1 MLLKRCKRS
10 SVSPVTRICPR
21 RYVAS
26 HSRVSDPDGRTQPSA
41 LATTDPMDNPATQA
55 PSIRETTKL
64 KFAWLRSRSLIR
76 LTGPDVSLFLQGL
89 VSANITKFKLPS
101 AATRPIY
108 TAFLNAQGRVLYDV
122 FLWRGHGADESGD
135 APWLIDV
142 DGVSRGGL
150 LAHLKKHKLRSKV
163 RLESL
168 SNEELRVYQGWIDE
182 YDYGFEEEEEG
193 MGAAGE
199 APHEPG
205 SAPAGSSP
213 VWTIEENVPVTDPRP
228 GMGMR
233 WLATAEATGYDAIRR
248 APGFDGSKNLGYK
261 LAEEEEYTVHR
272 TLRGIAEGQKEIIT
286 GSALPQESNIDFFD
300 GIDFRKG
307 CYLGQELTIRT
318 HHTGVVRKRI
328 LPVQLY
334 DQYTP
339 AVAGLSGP
347 KYNGHPGS
355 APRPVNG
362 PLPPPGANISKV
374 SSRGRSTG
382 KWLGGVGNIGLAL
395 CRLEMM
401 TDIRLTEEPT
411 QYDPG
416 QEFKISWDAKNED
429 GTIGHQ
435 AGEVR
440 VKAFVPQWLRNSL
453 IASLRSRE
461 RNSRKDEQDEVD

>member
-1 MLLKRCKRS
+1 MLLKRCLRS
-10 SVSPVTRICPR
+10 SASSVPRICPR

-26 HSRVSDPDGRTQPSA
+26 QSRVSDLDGHTPSSA
-41 LATTDPMDNPATQA
+41 LATAEPVDI
-55 PSIRETTKL
+55 PSIRPPSARETTKF
-64 KFAWLRSRSLIR
+64 KFTWLRSRSLIR

-89 VSANITKFKLPS
+89 VTANITKFELPS

-108 TAFLNAQGRVLYDV
+108 TVFLNAQGRVLYDV
-122 FLWRGHGADESGD
+122 FLWRGHGPDESGD

-142 DGVSRGGL
+142 DGASRGGL

-163 RLESL
+163 KLEGV
-168 SNEELRVYQGWIDE
+168 SNEELRVYQGWVDE
-182 YDYGFEEEEEG
+182 CNYWFEEEVER

-205 SAPAGSSP
+205 SALAGSSP
-213 VWTIEENVPVTDPRP
+213 AWTIKENISVTDPRP

-233 WLATAEATGYDAIRR
+233 WLATAEGTGFSALGRT
-248 APGFDGSKNLGYK
+248 PGFDESKYPGDE

-286 GSALPQESNIDFFD
+286 GSGLPQESNIDFFD

-318 HHTGVVRKRI
+318 HHTGIVRKRI

-339 AVAGLSGP
+339 AVAGLNGP
-347 KYNGHPGS
+347 KYNSHPGS
-355 APRPVNG
+355 PRLVNG

-382 KWLGGVGNIGLAL
+382 KWLGGIGNIGLAL

-411 QYDPG
+411 QYDPD
-416 QEFKISWDAKNED
+416 QEFKISWDAKDED

-440 VKAFVPQWLRNSL
+440 VKAFVPQWLRNGLS
-453 IASLRSRE
+453 ASLKSRE
-461 RNSRKDEQDEVD
+461 RNSRKDEQDEID